1 MENGKMKKLAFS
13 LTFFMRLA
21 YERKKSRGY
30 ASINQ
35 RN

>member
-21 YERKKSRGY
+21 YERKKK
-30 ASINQ
+30 
-35 RN
+35 